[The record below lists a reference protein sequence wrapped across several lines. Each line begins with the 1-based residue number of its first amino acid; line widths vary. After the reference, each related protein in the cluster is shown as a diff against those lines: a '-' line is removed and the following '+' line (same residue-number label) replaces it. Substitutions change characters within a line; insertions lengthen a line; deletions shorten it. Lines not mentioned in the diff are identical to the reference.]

1 MIPRGQTISHG
12 TVHVIMII
20 MVKMVDNAHIAA
32 SIMATVLVEMML
44 L

>member
-12 TVHVIMII
+12 TVIMII
-20 MVKMVDNAHIAA
+20 MVKMVDNTHIAA
-32 SIMATVLVEMML
+32 SIAATVLVVMIL

>member
-1 MIPRGQTISHG
+1 MIPRGQTISRG
-12 TVHVIMII
+12 TVIMII
-20 MVKMVDNAHIAA
+20 MVKMVDNPHIAA